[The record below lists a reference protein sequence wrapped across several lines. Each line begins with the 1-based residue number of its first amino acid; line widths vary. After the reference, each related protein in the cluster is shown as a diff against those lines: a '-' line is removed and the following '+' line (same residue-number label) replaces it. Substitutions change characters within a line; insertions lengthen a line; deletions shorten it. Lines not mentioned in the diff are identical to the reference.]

1 MLIIKFQELFYSK
14 FLKYSEEKMTI
25 KPIHSKEWISVKKA
39 DSKLAHSLF
48 DFRKTNDL
56 FKQILFALNNDNP
69 NKQITALRFIR
80 DDSFKDL
87 ELEILTPVL
96 INIAVNKNTD
106 NSIFARECLV
116 SSAFNHDHII
126 REKLTSM
133 FDDLLESTDQ
143 YIYKRLAELLFFLN
157 YKDLRKR
164 LMEKCK
170 NSKNK
175 DIVNIYTKFT
185 EKYDF

>member
-1 MLIIKFQELFYSK
+1 MRLIQNLHIVYFTLE
-14 FLKYSEEKMTI
+14 
-25 KPIHSKEWISVKKA
+25 
-39 DSKLAHSLF
+39 
-48 DFRKTNDL
+48 
-56 FKQILFALNNDNP
+56 KQIIFEQILLALNNDKP
-69 NKQITALRFIR
+69 NEHITALRFIR

-106 NSIFARECLV
+106 NLIFARQCLV
-116 SSAFNHDHII
+116 NSAFNQDRTI

-133 FDDLLESTDQ
+133 FDDFLKSENQ
-143 YIYKRLAELLFFLN
+143 YKYIRLAELLFFLD

-170 NSKNK
+170 NSKDK
-175 DIVNIYTKFT
+175 DIVNIYTEFT